1 VKFKGEGA
9 ADAGGP
15 YRECLTQSFEDA
27 FSPSLDLFIPCGNA
41 EANIGVN
48 EDLFVPNPKY
58 ERAFDQIV

>member
-1 VKFKGEGA
+1 MKFKGEGA